1 MTLNITAPV
10 FLVTWS
16 REANHQKHDTYAST
30 LVKGLLKIYV
40 RGCVCGWM
48 EVRKFD
54 EGRAMDGNKSYY
66 LSESGLI
73 YRAVRVLRILLEA
86 QGIYLR

>member
-1 MTLNITAPV
+1 M
-10 FLVTWS
+10 
-16 REANHQKHDTYAST
+16 R
-30 LVKGLLKIYV
+30 
-40 RGCVCGWM
+40 M

-54 EGRAMDGNKSYY
+54 EGRAMDDNKSYY

-86 QGIYLR
+86 QGIYLH